1 VIDSGHCQ
9 IKMVSLHLPEATEEC
24 HEAQIRIVGV
34 QAEIEI
40 PISRTRSRSAMGMS
54 VTLVR
59 GYSVPKKYYVM
70 CSQVML

>member
-40 PISRTRSRSAMGMS
+40 PISRT
-54 VTLVR
+54 
-59 GYSVPKKYYVM
+59 
-70 CSQVML
+70 